1 MKIIARSTKTYF
13 SYVEPSQHVEYTSEI
28 LDKGPRGPCF
38 CVTAHDDPNHPIYGS
53 TATACWS
60 TVLNMVRKERTR
72 LGLGKTGTAVSGPEF
87 FGFAMP
93 EVASCIEGLEG
104 AELCKNYVCRCLR
117 METGR
122 KGSSRGPRRV
132 APITFVTETKEVEEE
147 RPSKRRAAQAAS
159 RKWKQ
164 MREEEEEE
172 SAESSSAEE
181 EEEEDS
187 MSDSQLDSEEEEERS
202 STRSRRSQKRT
213 EPAKD
218 GNADVVQG
226 GVMSGGSMGMAGVSS
241 IEMDE
246 ESKRIRMEQLF

>member
-1 MKIIARSTKTYF
+1 
-13 SYVEPSQHVEYTSEI
+13 
-28 LDKGPRGPCF
+28 
-38 CVTAHDDPNHPIYGS
+38 
-53 TATACWS
+53 
-60 TVLNMVRKERTR
+60 MVRKERTR

-122 KGSSRGPRRV
+122 KGTSRGPRRV
-132 APITFVTETKEVEEE
+132 APITFVSETKEAEEE

-164 MREEEEEE
+164 MREEEEEEEE

-187 MSDSQLDSEEEEERS
+187 MSDSQLDSEEEERS

-218 GNADVVQG
+218 ANMDPVQG
-226 GVMSGGSMGMAGVSS
+226 GMLSGGSMGMAGVSS
-241 IEMDE
+241 MEVDE